1 MTSERP
7 ADEGPDDT
15 HALTWAA
22 LLAHWLDVA
31 KATVALP
38 DQGDAGR
45 WKRSLPHL
53 IELHATALALTDIT
67 RLRVEDRAVARDKAD
82 VLAKRANAQ
91 LQTIWRGVPMAED
104 IVEAQEAAARAI
116 RRSLYAGLVELYWPG
131 PGILEVPDLDLG
143 DGASGSVGTLA
154 VMPPGSLA
162 MPREPVAWFA
172 ERPPIAI
179 EGCVA
184 READE
189 PRQVYREIGADGR
202 FVRDLVAPID
212 GDLLSGLPML
222 VVHSLAGTP
231 IGLPP
236 KTRDEW
242 LRLQRGAMPGADPL
256 PVIEMPTG

>member
-1 MTSERP
+1 VTAQPP
-7 ADEGPDDT
+7 ADDMPDDLPEAT

-22 LLAHWLDVA
+22 LLAYWLDVA
-31 KATVALP
+31 KATVSLA
-38 DQGDAGR
+38 DHGDAGR

-53 IELHATALALTDIT
+53 IELHATALAVNDIA

-91 LQTIWRGVPMAED
+91 LFAIWRGVPMADD
-104 IVEAQEAAARAI
+104 IVDAQETAARAI
-116 RRSLYAGLVELYWPG
+116 RRSLYAGLVELLWPG
-131 PGILEVPDLDLG
+131 PGILEVPTIDLG
-143 DGASGSVGTLA
+143 EPGGTLA

-172 ERPPIAI
+172 ERAPIAI

-184 READE
+184 RDADE
-189 PRQVYREIGADGR
+189 PRQVYREIGPDGR

-212 GDLLSGLPML
+212 GDLLSGLPMI

-236 KTRDEW
+236 KPRDEW
-242 LRLQRGAMPGADPL
+242 LRLQRGAMPGDGPL
-256 PVIEMPTG
+256 PVIEMPAG